1 VSTAS
6 PTSLALPAAP
16 APSPPRRSRVEQV
29 MGIPVSVLLRGPGA
43 RDDASSLAVD
53 RMYAELRRL
62 DALFSTYR
70 EQSEIRR
77 LDRGELD
84 LADCSPE
91 VRDVLDLCAQAT
103 AQTDGLFDAYLPT
116 EDGAVRLD
124 PSGLVKSWAV
134 EHAARFL
141 PEDPGMDFCVNAGG
155 DVLARC
161 APGRT
166 PWRVGIENPRD
177 RSRILAVAE
186 VSNGA
191 VATSGTAARGLH
203 LVDPRSGLRPD
214 GLGSVTVRG
223 PSLMVAD
230 VWATAGFVRGAEAL
244 SWLARQAGYA
254 ALVVDLGG
262 TVTATDDW

>member
-29 MGIPVSVLLRGPGA
+29 MGMPVSVLLRGPGA

-103 AQTDGLFDAYLPT
+103 A
-116 EDGAVRLD
+116 
-124 PSGLVKSWAV
+124 
-134 EHAARFL
+134 RFL

-186 VSNGA
+186 VTNGA

-244 SWLARQAGYA
+244 SWLARQPGYA